1 MGIETVTGL
10 GVSTIAGMQYFS
22 TFLSSPWTVSKF
34 TETEEDKEKVKYL
47 FSLATLC
54 TLLTAGAVAMLLKQI
69 WVFLG
74 ALVLIAIYYWVYSKA
89 MEGKI

>member
-54 TLLTAGAVAMLLKQI
+54 TLLTAGVVSILLKQI
-69 WVFLG
+69 WVLLG
-74 ALVLIAIYYWVYSKA
+74 ALVLIGIYYWVYSKA
-89 MEGKI
+89 MEREI